1 MKKKYFLLCIN
12 IILTLTGCESKHAD
26 MVIHNGTIYTM
37 SDYNPIAET
46 VIVKDGKIMNVGNQI
61 NYRSYIGEKTKIL
74 DLNGA
79 TMIPGFI
86 EGHGHFMGLGY
97 AKMRLDLSV
106 VDSYDELVDM
116 VAEAVEKAPPG
127 EWILGRGWHQSKWL
141 PTPYP
146 LVKGFQTHDKLSA
159 VSPNNP
165 VWLTHASGHAGFA
178 NAKAMEIGGITAES
192 EFGFGGEII
201 KNLRNQPTG
210 IFNERA
216 QNLISKHV
224 ESPSYD
230 AGSKSD
236 SDTDQQNSSLA
247 LELAVKE
254 CLENGITSF
263 HDAGAGKESIQ
274 TFRDG
279 INSNKLKI
287 RLYVMLTSRDPKL
300 LEEWYKNGP
309 EIGTGNDY
317 LTIRSIKL
325 NADGALGSRGAW
337 LLNEYT
343 DRPGHFG
350 MATQSIDY
358 VYEVSKNG
366 LKHGFQ
372 VNAHAIG
379 DRANREILNQY
390 QKVFNENPEKANDL
404 RWRIEHA
411 QHIDPEDIPRFGE
424 LGVIPSIQGIHMS
437 SDRPWAINR
446 LGRKRIVES
455 AYVWRDL
462 IDHGAVI
469 VNGTDVPVEPI
480 DPLASFY
487 ASVTRKTLK
496 GVPNNGYEP
505 KQKMTRL
512 EALKSYTINAAYA
525 AFEEKIKGSIE
536 IGKYADFTVL
546 SKNIITIPENQLLN
560 TKVLYTI
567 INGKIEYKN

>member
-1 MKKKYFLLCIN
+1 MKKKYFPLCIN
-12 IILTLTGCESKHAD
+12 IILILIGCESKHAD

-141 PTPYP
+141 PTPSP

-224 ESPSYD
+224 EIPSYD
-230 AGSKSD
+230 AGSD
-236 SDTDQQNSSLA
+236 SDNDQQNSNLA

-300 LEEWYKNGP
+300 LEEWYKSGP

-390 QKVFNENPEKANDL
+390 QKVFNEYPEKANDL

-546 SKNIITIPENQLLN
+546 SKNIITVPENQLLN

>member
-224 ESPSYD
+224 EIPSYD

-390 QKVFNENPEKANDL
+390 QKVFNEYPEKANDL

-546 SKNIITIPENQLLN
+546 SKNIITVPENQLLN

>member
-12 IILTLTGCESKHAD
+12 ITLILIGCESKHAD

-106 VDSYDELVDM
+106 VESYDELVDM

-141 PTPYP
+141 PTPSP
-146 LVKGFQTHDKLSA
+146 LVKGFQTHDKLST

-236 SDTDQQNSSLA
+236 SNTDQQDSNLA

-300 LEEWYKNGP
+300 LEEWYKSGP

-390 QKVFNENPEKANDL
+390 QKVFNENPKKTNDL

-446 LGRKRIVES
+446 LGEKRIVES

-462 IDHGAVI
+462 IDHGAII

-496 GVPNNGYEP
+496 GVPKNGYEP

-546 SKNIITIPENQLLN
+546 SKNIITVPENQLLN

>member
-12 IILTLTGCESKHAD
+12 IILILIGCESKHAD

-106 VDSYDELVDM
+106 VESYDELVDM
-116 VAEAVEKAPPG
+116 VAKTVEKALPG

-141 PTPYP
+141 PTPSP

-236 SDTDQQNSSLA
+236 SDTDQQNSNLA

-287 RLYVMLTSRDPKL
+287 RLYVMLTSRNPEL
-300 LEEWYKNGP
+300 LEEWYKRGP
-309 EIGTGNDY
+309 EIGAGNDY

-325 NADGALGSRGAW
+325 NTDGALGSRGAW

-437 SDRPWAINR
+437 SDRPWAVNR

-480 DPLASFY
+480 DPIASFY

-496 GVPNNGYEP
+496 GIPKNGYEP

-546 SKNIITIPENQLLN
+546 SKNIITVPDNQLLN